1 MITAFHLFK
10 ELVKE
15 WKKFF
20 KSQTELVEMKL
31 QHMALKKKIK
41 NNDTKSSRYR
51 GQFLKAE

>member
-15 WKKFF
+15 WKKIF

-31 QHMALKKKIK
+31 QHMALKKKKKTMILRAA
-41 NNDTKSSRYR
+41 DTE